1 VDQIDSFWAKE
12 NSRERGSPL
21 LAMGSKVVVYRC
33 KGKDLKPPLK
43 MATTVGRS
51 GSWWIL
57 KYDGDDEK
65 DKKQGTDLRLHESD
79 LMFNVAGHGGR
90 KRATTK

>member
-1 VDQIDSFWAKE
+1 
-12 NSRERGSPL
+12 
-21 LAMGSKVVVYRC
+21 
-33 KGKDLKPPLK
+33 